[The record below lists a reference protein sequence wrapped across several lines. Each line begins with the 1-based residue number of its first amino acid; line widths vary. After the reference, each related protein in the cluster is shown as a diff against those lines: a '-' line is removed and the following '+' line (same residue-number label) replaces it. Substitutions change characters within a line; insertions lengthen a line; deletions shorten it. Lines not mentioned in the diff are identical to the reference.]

1 MESINKI
8 WKASKAAVL
17 NTPEIELKVL
27 EATSNE
33 KWGPTGTQMKDVA
46 RATYSYNDFP
56 LIMNTIWERLNDR
69 VPVNW
74 RHVYKSLLLLDYLLK
89 NGTEQ
94 VINDARVHMGLLQ
107 SLTQYNYIEGSND
120 VGISIRERV
129 KIVLDLLHDNKRL
142 AEEREKAEQ
151 VRGKFEMAIGS
162 EGSPYRGSGGGG
174 GGSYGGSSGGG
185 GSYGGSSGGGG
196 SYGGSS
202 GGRQSY
208 ESDYTSGGSG
218 RSAGGSGFG
227 ASAAGSGFSSG
238 ASKFGSGRS
247 TFNDSADD
255 DWGEYPLRSGSSQAQ
270 PQQAQPQPQQSQSQ
284 FQSHDSGAA
293 RPRAPSG
300 GLGSTPSFQTPQA
313 QAQPQPVIDLLG
325 LSVPAASTPSVASI
339 DFFGTPVAAA
349 PVASAPAA
357 NDAFA
362 STSFFSQP
370 TPFTAAAP
378 TPTPQPTPSLFT
390 AQPTPTLTP
399 STPVDTSDPWKQG
412 EKLVSLD
419 NLGKGGFDL
428 KPTPV
433 GVNTSFASIPGSQY
447 NSLKGLAP
455 QPTPS
460 STPLSYGAPAGG
472 FGNFGLPTATP
483 QPAFNFGVA
492 QPQPQPTF
500 NFGNPVSPF
509 GNFSANPPP
518 ANNQFNFGNS
528 FH

>member
-1 MESINKI
+1 MDSLNKI

-33 KWGPTGTQMKDVA
+33 KWGPTGTQMKEIA

-94 VINDARVHMGLLQ
+94 VINETRVHMSLLQ

-129 KIVLDLLHDNKRL
+129 KVVLDLVHDNKRL

-162 EGSPYRGSGGGG
+162 EGSPYRGSGGGS
-174 GGSYGGSSGGG
+174 SYGGSSGGG
-185 GSYGGSSGGGG
+185 G
-196 SYGGSS
+196 YGGSS

-208 ESDYTSGGSG
+208 ESDYTSGSSG
-218 RSAGGSGFG
+218 RSASGSGFG
-227 ASAAGSGFSSG
+227 PGAAGSGFSTG
-238 ASKFGSGRS
+238 GSKFSSGRS

-270 PQQAQPQPQQSQSQ
+270 QAQQTQPQSQSQ

-300 GLGSTPSFQTPQA
+300 GLGSTPSFQTAQA
-313 QAQPQPVIDLLG
+313 PAQPQPVIDLLG
-325 LSVPAASTPSVASI
+325 LSVPAATTPSVASI
-339 DFFGTPVAAA
+339 DFFGTPVAATPA
-349 PVASAPAA
+349 APAPA
-357 NDAFA
+357 SNDAFS
-362 STSFFSQP
+362 STSFFSQA
-370 TPFTAAAP
+370 TPFTAAAAAA
-378 TPTPQPTPSLFT
+378 PTPQPTPSLFA

-399 STPVDTSDPWKQG
+399 STPVDPSDPWKQG

-460 STPLSYGAPAGG
+460 SAPLSYGAPAGN

-509 GNFSANPPP
+509 GNFTANPPPP